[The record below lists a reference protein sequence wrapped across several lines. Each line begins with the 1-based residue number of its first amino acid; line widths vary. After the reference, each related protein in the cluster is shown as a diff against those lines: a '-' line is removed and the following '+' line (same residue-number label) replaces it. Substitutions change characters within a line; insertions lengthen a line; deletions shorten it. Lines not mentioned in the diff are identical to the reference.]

1 MHGAVSR
8 RGADKKPVQKG
19 RKGGIKGALALTTAR
34 TKTIG
39 CEKRGP
45 HGLVKRRVQI
55 VANTAYGSETMSRSR
70 GIEEGV
76 AGGARPPRP
85 PRPEA
90 PRPEEGNCRSVRSDD
105 EIVT

>member
-76 AGGARPPRP
+76 AGRRTAATATTARGTTARGRQLPI
-85 PRPEA
+85 
-90 PRPEEGNCRSVRSDD
+90 GKVR
-105 EIVT
+105 

>member
-76 AGGARPPRP
+76 AGGRTAATATTARGTTTRGRQLPI
-85 PRPEA
+85 
-90 PRPEEGNCRSVRSDD
+90 GKVR
-105 EIVT
+105 